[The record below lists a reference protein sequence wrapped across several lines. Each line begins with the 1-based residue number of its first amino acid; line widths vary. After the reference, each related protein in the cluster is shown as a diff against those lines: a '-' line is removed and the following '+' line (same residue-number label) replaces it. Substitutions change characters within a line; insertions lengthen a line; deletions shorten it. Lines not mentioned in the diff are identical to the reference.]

1 MKVKEMCIITL
12 MSLLIAVGAFIKLP
26 ISIVPI
32 TLQTLFVILAGL
44 VLKKKAVYSVLI
56 YILFGLL
63 GLPVFTNGGGLLYVL
78 MPSFG
83 YLLGFLICSYIVGYY
98 HFSVI
103 LRCVLGM
110 LLIYFIGMIY
120 FVLIEWLYYH
130 QLFSV
135 SYILISLFLVYLPGD
150 ILSIMVALVIYK
162 RVAGLRLFSETISF

>member
-1 MKVKEMCIITL
+1 MKVKEMCIITM

-26 ISIVPI
+26 ISIVPV

-44 VLKKKAVYSVLI
+44 ILKKKAVYSVLL
-56 YILFGLL
+56 YILLGLL

-83 YLLGFLICSYIVGYY
+83 YLLGFLICAYIVGHYD
-98 HFSVI
+98 FSVI

-130 QLFSV
+130 QVFSV
-135 SYILISLFLVYLPGD
+135 SYVLISLFLVYLPGD
-150 ILSIMVALVIYK
+150 ILSIIVALVIYK